1 MPSRSRAGWS
11 WSQAMSSMIDEIVAR
26 ASTLRDRTLFE
37 QLGARVLPEEEIA
50 AVAWKEGT
58 WPGVTRGPNVP
69 GRGDETASASR
80 EPWVDANGYRI
91 GWLKALYP
99 NKPAV
104 LGYTPD

>member
-1 MPSRSRAGWS
+1 MPLDLSRQGL
-11 WSQAMSSMIDEIVAR
+11 AR
-26 ASTLRDRTLFE
+26 APLLLQVGITELAEGEVQLLDLKSLAQVAPDRPAALT
-37 QLGARVLPEEEIA
+37 GVL
-50 AVAWKEGT
+50 
-58 WPGVTRGPNVP
+58 WPGVSRGPNVP

-104 LGYTPD
+104 LGYT